1 MDPAREG
8 QGGQARVAG
17 EDVSGGVAGDLPLLL
32 LPRLGVRKRERV
44 PRNMASPGGQEEPCP
59 Q

>member
-1 MDPAREG
+1 M
-8 QGGQARVAG
+8 AG
-17 EDVSGGVAGDLPLLL
+17 EDVSGGIAGDLPLLL